1 MELAA
6 QLEERSLHL
15 DLAWIPRA
23 ANVDAD
29 RLTDGDYGSFT
40 PELRV
45 GKELSDVPFLV
56 LEELLTEGLAWHQS
70 LQQGQPAAAAAP
82 FSAGPPGPK
91 RAKLRE
97 REPW

>member
-1 MELAA
+1 MSATN
-6 QLEERSLHL
+6 QK
-15 DLAWIPRA
+15 
-23 ANVDAD
+23 
-29 RLTDGDYGSFT
+29 TGSFA
-40 PELRV
+40 PELRI

-56 LEELLTEGLAWHQS
+56 LEELLAEGLAWHES

-82 FSAGPPGPK
+82 FSRGPPGPK